1 VAAVAG
7 AVGDR
12 DAVPGQDGAAF
23 QQVGLVDLDDQQV
36 VLLGYQELGG
46 VGVGVQ
52 RVGGDDRPGKVQPV
66 QQGLEGGDLA
76 GVAERGTDWLGSLG
90 GPFGDRGHRAGTG
103 KHRGGGHGHDGDERV
118 AAATRGSRVGDAGQV
133 GEQVRSLG
141 FLERVGIAQR
151 VKTRWDRG

>member
-7 AVGDR
+7 AVGDG
-12 DAVPGQDGAAF
+12 DLVPGQDGAAF
-23 QQVGLVDLDDQQV
+23 QQGGLIDLDDQQV
-36 VLLGYQELGG
+36 VSLLLGYQELGG

-76 GVAERGTDWLGSLG
+76 GAPR
-90 GPFGDRGHRAGTG
+90 RAPSAARTG
-103 KHRGGGHGHDGDERV
+103 WGASAAHSAIAVIEQAPASTA